1 MHEKLLEFGHMY
13 ANKTYFFC
21 VFEMKIV
28 FYFFWNLKEK
38 PGIFN
43 IRSVSYSVRLQ
54 PDIR

>member
-28 FYFFWNLKEK
+28 FYFFE
-38 PGIFN
+38 I
-43 IRSVSYSVRLQ
+43 
-54 PDIR
+54 